1 MECQRRLIRNSG
13 ERLAYIGKLLFSPC
27 EVVDNALIRSILTV

>member
-13 ERLAYIGKLLFSPC
+13 ERLAYIGKLLSPC